1 MTIRLRCLKRRLH
14 LNIMDLS
21 KISPHIMQVLQDRQL
36 SMSQKMMAFNMLMPN
51 LPPEPKH
58 AAAYEDNLKVG
69 DTIKRLVDEGKIR
82 LDGVDKDFKLK
93 ITSF

>member
-1 MTIRLRCLKRRLH
+1 
-14 LNIMDLS
+14 
-21 KISPHIMQVLQDRQL
+21 MQVLQDKQL

-82 LDGVDKDFKLK
+82 LGKFNKNFILEVE
-93 ITSF
+93 TVA

>member
-1 MTIRLRCLKRRLH
+1 
-14 LNIMDLS
+14 MDPS
-21 KISPHIMQVLQDRQL
+21 KIPPQIMQVLQDRQL
-36 SMSQKMMAFNMLMPN
+36 SMAQKMMAFKMLMPN

-82 LDGVDKDFKLK
+82 LGKFDKNFILEVEA
-93 ITSF
+93 

>member
-1 MTIRLRCLKRRLH
+1 
-14 LNIMDLS
+14 MDLS
-21 KISPHIMQVLQDRQL
+21 KISPHIMQVLQDKQL

-82 LDGVDKDFKLK
+82 LGKFNKNFILEVE
-93 ITSF
+93 TVA

>member
-1 MTIRLRCLKRRLH
+1 
-14 LNIMDLS
+14 MDLS
-21 KISPHIMQVLQDRQL
+21 KISPQIMQVLQDKQL
-36 SMSQKMMAFNMLMPN
+36 SMAQKMMAFNMLMPN

-82 LDGVDKDFKLK
+82 LGKFNKNFILEVE
-93 ITSF
+93 TVA

>member
-1 MTIRLRCLKRRLH
+1 
-14 LNIMDLS
+14 MDPS
-21 KISPHIMQVLQDRQL
+21 KIPPQIMQVLQDRQL
-36 SMSQKMMAFNMLMPN
+36 SMAQKMMAFNMLMPN

-82 LDGVDKDFKLK
+82 LGKFDKNFILGVEA
-93 ITSF
+93 

>member
-1 MTIRLRCLKRRLH
+1 
-14 LNIMDLS
+14 MDPS
-21 KISPHIMQVLQDRQL
+21 KIPPQIMQVLQDRQL
-36 SMSQKMMAFNMLMPN
+36 SMAQKMMAFNMLMPN

-82 LDGVDKDFKLK
+82 LGKFDKNFILEVEA
-93 ITSF
+93 

>member
-1 MTIRLRCLKRRLH
+1 
-14 LNIMDLS
+14 MDLS
-21 KISPHIMQVLQDRQL
+21 KISPQIMQVLQDKQL

-82 LDGVDKDFKLK
+82 LGKFNKNFILEVE
-93 ITSF
+93 TVA

>member
-1 MTIRLRCLKRRLH
+1 MTIRLRCLKIRVY

-21 KISPHIMQVLQDRQL
+21 KISPQIMQVLQDKQL
-36 SMSQKMMAFNMLMPN
+36 SMAQKMMAFNMLMPN

>member
-1 MTIRLRCLKRRLH
+1 
-14 LNIMDLS
+14 MDLS
-21 KISPHIMQVLQDRQL
+21 KISPQIMQVLQDKQL
-36 SMSQKMMAFNMLMPN
+36 SMAQKMMAFNMLMPN

-69 DTIKRLVDEGKIR
+69 DTIKRLVNKGKIR